1 MDTLPFSIV
10 AVQGLGG
17 NGFGSW
23 RATGGADM
31 WLRDFLPEKAK
42 NSRILIY
49 GYNADL
55 TGPGARSFASISD
68 LAKGLVND
76 LILARKQESVSEY
89 LHAVAAKCSNSTVLN
104 AGSLFREFST

>member
-1 MDTLPFSIV
+1 MFHTHSYRLVWSANWRSLCSIV

-23 RATGGADM
+23 RATSNADM

-55 TGPGARSFASISD
+55 TGPGAKSFASILD
-68 LAKGLVND
+68 MAKGLVNN
-76 LILARKQESVSEY
+76 LKLARSQPNVSKGLY
-89 LHAVAAKCSNSTVLN
+89 LKCSSGRP
-104 AGSLFREFST
+104 AG